1 MLFELLDEFKKR
13 LEKNKDIVTQNHV
26 LKDGVYARISGE
38 KCEIFYVKT
47 TIEKIDGKPHRKTNL
62 YKQNGDIASYDD
74 RDWFEQADYLS
85 SLWDMDKAILPNKKF
100 HSINFL
106 SLFFKLEKPEHVREN
121 LEKYLNVFID
131 YGKFKT
137 SKDKEKNKEIL
148 SFHSDYIKDENR
160 QSLIA
165 NSVVLCQKYFN
176 DIIHFAGQNN
186 FKKCYIKFFINE
198 DLKLYEKESR
208 IYIDLKIFNKN
219 EYNIKYN
226 NEILGLSNFNMGMNN
241 NKPFLRHKTR
251 PHEIPHAISQKDAL
265 SIKMLFDWLGSQNK
279 NDICDFDSIFMY
291 KSNKDSK
298 ALIKDF
304 EYVPVSKS
312 KFKFDTFRIKN
323 FMDIENGER
332 EILSFDDF
340 KQVIDEQLYQK
351 RLFSNLYKDKIK
363 VSKLLSEDMQNILYQ
378 TRHSMI
384 EYFEKFNSNE
394 FYYVIQKYS
403 NDFIKVAMQDGEFG
417 RLNAKKSI
425 NLLLSIKETKG
436 EKVDIDEIKNRV
448 ISALTDGNITKLNG
462 NEYYFLVGN
471 LAMRLV
477 NKSKGWK
484 KTFALTESYTK
495 ARNTKKLKMI
505 LFSDFDR
512 YKYDIF
518 IGDEILRKAFLLAQ
532 NCEDLVMSNSDQQ
545 MVLIGI
551 VAKSIIKKS
560 GEKDE
565 VNE

>member
-47 TIEKIDGKPHRKTNL
+47 TIEKIDGKPHGKTNL

-74 RDWFEQADYLS
+74 RGWFEQADYLS
-85 SLWDMDKAILPNKKF
+85 SLWDMNKFVFSKKF
-100 HSINFL
+100 YSINFL
-106 SLFFKLEKPEHVREN
+106 TLFFKLEKPEHVREN

-137 SKDKEKNKEIL
+137 LKDKEKNKEIL
-148 SFHSDYIKDENR
+148 SFYTDYIKDENR

-176 DIIHFAGQNN
+176 GIIDFATQNN

-208 IYIDLKIFNKN
+208 IYLDLKIYNSN
-219 EYNIKYN
+219 EYNITHN
-226 NEILGLSNFNMGMNN
+226 DEILGLSNFNMGMNSK
-241 NKPFLRHKTR
+241 KPFLEHKDR
-251 PHEIPHAISQKDAL
+251 LHEIPHAISQKDAL
-265 SIKMLFDWLGSQNK
+265 TIKMLFDWLGSQNK
-279 NDICDFDSIFMY
+279 ITVRDFDSIFMS
-291 KSNKDSK
+291 KFNKNSK
-298 ALIKDF
+298 AVVSDF

-312 KFKFDTFRIKN
+312 GFKLDRLKIKD
-323 FMDIENGER
+323 FMDIKNGER

-351 RLFSNLYKDKIK
+351 RLFSNLYNDEIK
-363 VSKLLSEDMQNILYQ
+363 VSKLLSEDMQNLLYQ
-378 TRHSMI
+378 TRYSMI

-403 NDFIKVAMQDGEFG
+403 NDFIKVAMQDGEFDG
-417 RLNAKKSI
+417 LNAKKSI

-448 ISALTDGNITKLNG
+448 ISALTDDNITKLNG

>member
-13 LEKNKDIVTQNHV
+13 LEKNKDIVIQSRA

-47 TIEKIDGKPHRKTNL
+47 TIEKIDKNRTERKTIL

-74 RDWFEQADYLS
+74 KDWFEQADYLS
-85 SLWDMDKAILPNKKF
+85 SLWDMNKAILINKKF

-106 SLFFKLEKPEHVREN
+106 TLFFKLEESGYVREN
-121 LEKYLNVFID
+121 LREYFDIFRDYNMSSNVR
-131 YGKFKT
+131 
-137 SKDKEKNKEIL
+137 DKEVI
-148 SFHSDYIKDENR
+148 SFYADYIKDENR
-160 QSLIA
+160 RSLIT
-165 NSVVLCQKYFN
+165 NSLVLCQKYFT
-176 DIIHFAGQNN
+176 DIDDFAIRNN
-186 FKKCYIKFFINE
+186 FKKCYIKFFIDE

-208 IYIDLKIFNKN
+208 IYIDWKIYNSNDFN
-219 EYNIKYN
+219 ITHN
-226 NEILGLSNFNMGMNN
+226 NEILGLSNFNMGMNKK
-241 NKPFLRHKTR
+241 KPFLEHKNR
-251 PHEIPHAISQKDAL
+251 AFRIPYVISQKDAL
-265 SIKMLFDWLGSQNK
+265 VTKMLFDWLGSQNK
-279 NDICDFDSIFMY
+279 INIRDFNSIFMS
-291 KSNKDSK
+291 KFNKNSK
-298 ALIKDF
+298 AVISDF
-304 EYVPVSKS
+304 DYVPVNKS
-312 KFKFDTFRIKN
+312 NFKFDKFKIKN

-340 KQVIDEQLYQK
+340 KQVIDEQLYQR
-351 RLFSNLYKDKIK
+351 RLFGNLYNDEIR
-363 VSKLLSEDMQNILYQ
+363 VSKLLSEDMQNLLYH

-403 NDFIKVAMQDGEFG
+403 NDFIKVAMQDSEFG
-417 RLNAKKSI
+417 RLNANKAI

-436 EKVDIDEIKNRV
+436 EKVGIDEIKNRV
-448 ISALTDGNITKLNG
+448 ISALADDNITKLNG

-477 NKSKGWK
+477 SKSKGWK

-495 ARNTKKLKMI
+495 ARNTKKLKII

-545 MVLIGI
+545 MVLIGMM
-551 VAKSIIKKS
+551 AKNIIKKP

-565 VNE
+565 IRE

>member
-1 MLFELLDEFKKR
+1 M
-13 LEKNKDIVTQNHV
+13 
-26 LKDGVYARISGE
+26 
-38 KCEIFYVKT
+38 
-47 TIEKIDGKPHRKTNL
+47 
-62 YKQNGDIASYDD
+62 
-74 RDWFEQADYLS
+74 
-85 SLWDMDKAILPNKKF
+85 PNKKF

-106 SLFFKLEKPEHVREN
+106 SLFFKLEESEYVSEN
-121 LEKYLNVFID
+121 LKKYFDIFRDFN
-131 YGKFKT
+131 T
-137 SKDKEKNKEIL
+137 SNDAKDKEII
-148 SFHSDYIKDENR
+148 SFNSDYIKDENR

-176 DIIHFAGQNN
+176 GIKDFAGQNN

-208 IYIDLKIFNKN
+208 IYLDLKIYNSN
-219 EYNIKYN
+219 EYNITHN
-226 NEILGLSNFNMGMNN
+226 DEILGLSNFNTGMNSK
-241 NKPFLRHKTR
+241 KPFLEHKSR
-251 PHEIPHAISQKDAL
+251 LFKIPYVISQKDAL
-265 SIKMLFDWLGSQNK
+265 ATKMLFDWLGSQNK
-279 NDICDFDSIFMY
+279 ITVRDFDSIFMS
-291 KSNKDSK
+291 KFNKNSK
-298 ALIKDF
+298 AVVSDF
-304 EYVPVSKS
+304 EYVPVSES
-312 KFKFDTFRIKN
+312 NFKFDKLKIKD
-323 FMDIENGER
+323 FMDIKNGER

-351 RLFSNLYKDKIK
+351 RLFGNLYNDEIR
-363 VSKLLSEDMQNILYQ
+363 VSKLLSEDMQNLLYQ

-448 ISALTDGNITKLNG
+448 ISALTDDNITKLNG

-545 MVLIGI
+545 MVLIGMT
-551 VAKSIIKKS
+551 AKNIIKKS

>member
-1 MLFELLDEFKKR
+1 M
-13 LEKNKDIVTQNHV
+13 
-26 LKDGVYARISGE
+26 
-38 KCEIFYVKT
+38 KT
-47 TIEKIDGKPHRKTNL
+47 
-62 YKQNGDIASYDD
+62 
-74 RDWFEQADYLS
+74 
-85 SLWDMDKAILPNKKF
+85 
-100 HSINFL
+100 
-106 SLFFKLEKPEHVREN
+106 
-121 LEKYLNVFID
+121 
-131 YGKFKT
+131 
-137 SKDKEKNKEIL
+137 
-148 SFHSDYIKDENR
+148 
-160 QSLIA
+160 
-165 NSVVLCQKYFN
+165 
-176 DIIHFAGQNN
+176 
-186 FKKCYIKFFINE
+186 
-198 DLKLYEKESR
+198 
-208 IYIDLKIFNKN
+208 
-219 EYNIKYN
+219 
-226 NEILGLSNFNMGMNN
+226 
-241 NKPFLRHKTR
+241 
-251 PHEIPHAISQKDAL
+251 
-265 SIKMLFDWLGSQNK
+265 
-279 NDICDFDSIFMY
+279 
-291 KSNKDSK
+291 
-298 ALIKDF
+298 
-304 EYVPVSKS
+304 
-312 KFKFDTFRIKN
+312 
-323 FMDIENGER
+323 GER

-448 ISALTDGNITKLNG
+448 ISALTDDNITKLNG